1 MRQWDVHLR
10 FGPMSMIYLSLIYS
24 LPLYIHPLKELKCS
38 LLVVVVDP
46 FVRYLNK
53 YRYVCF
59 IYVSVS
65 DVYCL
70 K

>member
-10 FGPMSMIYLSLIYS
+10 FGPMSTIYS

-38 LLVVVVDP
+38 LLVVVVDR

-65 DVYCL
+65 DVYFL